1 MKDPLQRLRAL
12 SREKQSL
19 LSMWL
24 RAERGAVAQASVQE
38 TTALTSQE
46 RVSGAKR
53 LPGNLPS
60 PEELEGLSNEEVDS
74 LLSEMLA
81 AEASADLTQL
91 PPGTA
96 DAYAAKS
103 AEPVPDTSSMS
114 DEEVAAMLA
123 ELLEQEETR

>member
-1 MKDPLQRLRAL
+1 MKEPLQRLRAL

-19 LSMWL
+19 LAIWL
-24 RAERGAVAQASVQE
+24 RAERGAVAQAPVQE
-38 TTALTSQE
+38 PSAVTSPQ
-46 RVSGAKR
+46 RVSEAKR
-53 LPGNLPS
+53 LPTNLPS

-81 AEASADLTQL
+81 AESAADLTSL
-91 PPGTA
+91 MPGAA
-96 DAYAAKS
+96 DAHAAQRADS
-103 AEPVPDTSSMS
+103 VPDTSGMS